1 MKRICTTRYPVL
13 SQLKVTGL
21 FLLEPLRRLSSLF
34 FVEARSASATA
45 RSLKSETSHPPRC
58 GVATISFSK
67 QVYRMNPN
75 AFKLRWLFFLIVIG
89 SMTYGGYR
97 VWGLSSRQADP
108 AAPAEARG
116 GRGGRGGG
124 GRGVGPRGPAVV
136 TVVARKTDMPVY
148 LRALGTVAASNTVT
162 VRSRVDGQLVR
173 VAFREGQ
180 FVHQGDLLAEV
191 DRRPFEV
198 QLAQAQGQLARDQAL
213 LKDAQLKL
221 ERSRLLDSKGLIPK
235 QDLETAAAS
244 VGQYEGSSQ
253 ADQALIASANLQ
265 ITYSRITAPISGQI
279 GLRLVDEGNIVRA
292 ADPGGLVVITQVEPI
307 SVLFSIPEDNL
318 GDVLRKLHAG
328 RELRVEA
335 WDHDDTKM
343 IADGVLLTADNQ
355 IDQSTGTSKLKAIF
369 DNKNNALYPNQF
381 VNVRLLTDVLKA
393 AVVVPAATI
402 QRGSQGSFVY
412 VVGGNQTAEMRP
424 VTVKN
429 AAGNDVAL
437 GTGVQPGE
445 MVILEGMDKVQD
457 GTRVDVQTPAQ
468 TNSLVP
474 RNAGTG
480 GGPRGGGRG
489 QRHGL

>member
-1 MKRICTTRYPVL
+1 MSTNRP
-13 SQLKVTGL
+13 
-21 FLLEPLRRLSSLF
+21 
-34 FVEARSASATA
+34 
-45 RSLKSETSHPPRC
+45 
-58 GVATISFSK
+58 
-67 QVYRMNPN
+67 
-75 AFKLRWLFFLIVIG
+75 KLRWILLLIVI
-89 SMTYGGYR
+89 SAMTYGGYR
-97 VWGLSSRQADP
+97 VWGLSSRQQAADP
-108 AAPAEARG
+108 APQTEARG

-124 GRGVGPRGPAVV
+124 GRGVGARGAAVV
-136 TVVARKTDMPVY
+136 TVTVRKTDMPVY

-162 VRSRVDGQLVR
+162 VRSRVDGQLVH

-180 FVHQGDLLAEV
+180 FVHQGDLLAEI

-213 LKDAQLKL
+213 LKDAQVKL

-235 QDLETAAAS
+235 QDLDTAFAS
-244 VGQYEGSSQ
+244 VGQYEGAIQ

-265 ITYSRITAPISGQI
+265 ITYSGITAPISGQI

-292 ADPGGLVVITQVEPI
+292 ADPGGLIVITQLEPI

-335 WDHDDTKM
+335 WDHDDTKK

-355 IDQSTGTSKLKAIF
+355 IDSSTGTSKLKAIF

-381 VNVRLLTDVLKA
+381 VNVRLLTDVLKG

-412 VVGGNQTAEMRP
+412 VVRDNQTAEFRP
-424 VTVKN
+424 VTLKN
-429 AAGNDVAL
+429 TEGNDVAL
-437 GTGVQPGE
+437 ASGLQPGE
-445 MVILEGMDKVQD
+445 IVILEGMDKVQD
-457 GTRVDVQTPAQ
+457 GARVDVQTPGQTNSFAQ
-468 TNSLVP
+468 TNG
-474 RNAGTG
+474 GTVNG
-480 GGPRGGGRG
+480 RRGGGRG
-489 QRHGL
+489 RRNGL